1 MTSADALSWS
11 KSSYS
16 SEGNNCLELASVPDG
31 PVLLRESESPAL
43 VLVTSQDRLRGLL
56 ALASAGP
63 RLA

>member
-1 MTSADALSWS
+1 MSVGALTWQ

-16 SEGNNCLELASVPDG
+16 VDASACLELASVPDG